1 MDGPRVAVMTGGASL
16 IGMAFARTWIDA
28 GGCVVVGD
36 RNEADRSEIEGLVG
50 THGRY
55 LIGDVRDDDYL
66 ELLVA
71 TAIDE
76 YGRIDTV
83 VSGPAVFEG
92 LGYEA
97 GREVWHRALDINLVS
112 AAQLTAAALPH
123 LGRGASV
130 VYVGSISGKASQ
142 PGRMVYNV
150 TKAGLLMLA
159 KTGAQQLAPLGI
171 RVNVVSPGWTWSRNV
186 EVRYGSREAADAFA
200 AETHP
205 LGRMADP
212 KEIADAIVFLASEQ
226 ASFITGADL
235 AVDGGYS
242 ALGPEALGHAQRAHP
257 GVQQPTGSMEDAVHE

>member
-1 MDGPRVAVMTGGASL
+1 MSRPRVAVMTGGASL
-16 IGMAFARTWIDA
+16 IGMAFARVWIDA
-28 GGCVVVGD
+28 GGCVVLGD
-36 RNEADRSEIEGLVG
+36 RNEENRAEIEALVG
-50 THGRY
+50 SSGRY
-55 LIGDVRDDDYL
+55 MIGDVRDDDYL
-66 ELLVA
+66 AELVSA
-71 TAIDE
+71 AIDQF
-76 YGRIDTV
+76 GSLDTV

-92 LGYEA
+92 SGYGA
-97 GREVWHRALDINLVS
+97 GRDVWHRALDINLVS

-123 LGRGASV
+123 LDRGASV

-142 PGRMVYNV
+142 PDRMVYNV

-159 KTGAQQLAPLGI
+159 KTGAQQLAPRGI

-186 EVRYGSREAADAFA
+186 AARYGSREAADAFA

-212 KEIADAIVFLASEQ
+212 EEIADGIMFLASEQ
-226 ASFITGADL
+226 ASFITGSDL

-257 GVQQPTGSMEDAVHE
+257 GV

>member
-1 MDGPRVAVMTGGASL
+1 MSRRRVAVMTGGASL
-16 IGMAFARTWIDA
+16 IGMAFARVWIDA
-28 GGCVVVGD
+28 GGCVVLGD
-36 RNEADRSEIEGLVG
+36 RNEEDRGEIEALVG
-50 THGRY
+50 RSGRY

-66 ELLVA
+66 AALVA
-71 TAIDE
+71 TAMDE
-76 YGRIDTV
+76 FGRLDTV
-83 VSGPAVFEG
+83 VSGPAIFEG
-92 LGYEA
+92 HGYDA

-123 LGRGASV
+123 LATGASV

-142 PGRMVYNV
+142 PDRMVYNV

-159 KTGAQQLAPLGI
+159 KTGAQQLAPRGI

-186 EVRYGSREAADAFA
+186 AVRYGSREAADAFA

-212 KEIADAIVFLASEQ
+212 EEIADAIVFLASEH
-226 ASFITGADL
+226 ASFITGSDL

-257 GVQQPTGSMEDAVHE
+257 GVQWPSPSSEDAARE

>member
-1 MDGPRVAVMTGGASL
+1 
-16 IGMAFARTWIDA
+16 MAFARAWIDA
-28 GGCVVVGD
+28 GGRVILGD
-36 RNEADRSEIEGLVG
+36 RNEQDRTEIEALLG
-50 THGRY
+50 TEGRY
-55 LIGDVRDDDYL
+55 LIGDVRDDAYL
-66 ELLVA
+66 ASLIAAAV
-71 TAIDE
+71 DHF
-76 YGRIDTV
+76 GRLDAV
-83 VSGPAVFEG
+83 VSGPAIFEG
-92 LGYEA
+92 TGYLA

-123 LGRGASV
+123 LERGASV

-142 PGRMVYNV
+142 PDRMVYNV

-159 KTGAQQLAPLGI
+159 KTGAQQLAPRGI

-186 EVRYGSREAADAFA
+186 AQRYGSRRAADAFA

-212 KEIADAIVFLASEQ
+212 EEIADAIMFLASEN
-226 ASFITGADL
+226 ASFVTGSDL

-257 GVQQPTGSMEDAVHE
+257 GIQEQRREEGIGA